1 MKDFVVQV
9 AFSREITI
17 SQVFVFVEFLKLN
30 YKMVNKLTVNIVDVK
45 AVQVETDLL
54 IKSLLK
60 IYMKI

>member
-30 YKMVNKLTVNIVDVK
+30 YKMVNKLIVNIVDVK